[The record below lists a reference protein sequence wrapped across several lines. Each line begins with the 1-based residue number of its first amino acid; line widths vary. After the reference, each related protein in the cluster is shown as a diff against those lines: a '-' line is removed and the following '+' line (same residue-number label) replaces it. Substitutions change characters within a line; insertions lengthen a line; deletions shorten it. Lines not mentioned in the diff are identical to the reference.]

1 MNKQAKKILQKVDVD
16 KLPSLPH
23 VVLQLLNICHDESLS
38 FSDLATALR
47 QDPGLF
53 TRVYSA
59 CHNSQCLKNTNNSH
73 PQADTEQSAELTL
86 QKLGINTIK
95 SIVVTA
101 AVNQFFSRTSPERTE
116 FLKQHWQHS
125 LYCANIARSIA
136 KHCNYYS
143 PDEAYTTGLVHNI
156 GQLVLETAYPGKHT
170 PTFMKLSEDD
180 NFHTLE
186 KDEFGTTHQQVGAE
200 LLKKHGANS
209 FIYDAVLY
217 HHEQTDN
224 ILDAHTLVKI
234 INLAN
239 MMTNR
244 YFRKEG
250 QLALD
255 SAERLLAIN
264 KPLLLEIMDMFD
276 SAERLLAINKPLL
289 LEIMDNSHEQVKAT
303 AGSLEIF
310 LTVDNMNSE
319 TTKQKTASDE
329 FKQIQLAEQVRNI
342 ALLDGIHRRLSQSG
356 AQNQDRKTLLPIIFQ
371 QIGILFGVK
380 QCILFLFDAAE
391 KRVNAVVSG
400 RQPAQLAD
408 LSIPLTA
415 GRSLVTDALLKRQAS
430 HSFDEFPLDSNTKK
444 LSIIDRQLIELTEQT
459 GIICLPMIINNAAL
473 GTLILGV
480 DKIQYEALWKQLPLL
495 KQFVNEVTHTISLSN
510 LTGKSPAKHY
520 GKTSQLEHKIREVLH
535 EVRNPLSIMNNY
547 LGILSYKLE
556 NDKPAQE
563 DVQTIKA
570 EIGRISQILDGLTET
585 EAPTSET
592 SPVNINAVIT
602 DLSNVFQTSLFAD
615 KNIQISLDLDKRIH
629 TLQSNT
635 NALKQIYT
643 NLIKNAVEALPA
655 NGSLMVYTQD
665 YVNVD
670 GKEHI
675 ELSVADDG
683 PGMDTETLSQLFSP
697 MVSTKGSGHAG
708 LGLTIV
714 KNLVNELH
722 GSISCRSSN
731 KGTGFYILFP
741 K

>member
-1 MNKQAKKILQKVDVD
+1 MNKKAKNILQITDVD

-23 VVLQLLNICHDESLS
+23 VLLQLLNICHDDNLS
-38 FSDLATALR
+38 YSGLAATLN
-47 QDPGLF
+47 QDPGLY

-59 CHNSQCLKNTNNSH
+59 CHNSQCLKKTSNGNL
-73 PQADTEQSAELTL
+73 QADTERYTAQSTELTL
-86 QKLGINTIK
+86 QQLGISTIK
-95 SIVVTA
+95 SIAITA
-101 AVNQFFSRTSPERTE
+101 TVQQFFSRTSPERTE

-125 LYCANIARSIA
+125 LYCASVARSIA
-136 KHCNYYS
+136 QHCNYNS
-143 PDEAYTTGLVHNI
+143 PDEAYTTGLIHNI
-156 GQLVLETAYPGKHT
+156 GQLVLETAYPDKYT
-170 PTFMKLSEDD
+170 TTLALLLSEDD
-180 NFHTLE
+180 YLHTLE
-186 KDEFGTTHQQVGAE
+186 EDVFDTTHQQVGAE
-200 LLKKHGANS
+200 LIKKHGASS
-209 FIYDAVLY
+209 FVYDAVLY
-217 HHEQTDN
+217 HHEQTED
-224 ILDAHTLVKI
+224 ILDAHPLVKI

-239 MMTNR
+239 MLTSQH
-244 YFRKEG
+244 FKKEG
-250 QLALD
+250 QKVFDNAEQLLAL
-255 SAERLLAIN
+255 N
-264 KPLLLEIMDMFD
+264 KPLLLEI
-276 SAERLLAINKPLL
+276 
-289 LEIMDNSHEQVKAT
+289 LEKSQEQVKA
-303 AGSLEIF
+303 AASSLEII
-310 LTVDNMNSE
+310 LTVNGLDDE
-319 TTKQKTASDE
+319 TAKQHIASDE
-329 FKQIQLAEQVRNI
+329 LKQSQLAEQVRNI
-342 ALLDGIHRRLSQSG
+342 ALLDSIHQHLARSG

-371 QIGILFGVK
+371 HIDILFGVK

-391 KRVNAVVSG
+391 SRVKAVVSG
-400 RQPAQLAD
+400 SQPAQLAD
-408 LSIPLTA
+408 ISIPLTA
-415 GRSLVTDALLKRQAS
+415 GRSLVTDALLDKQAS
-430 HSFDEFPLDSNTKK
+430 HSFNEAPLDSDTNK
-444 LSIIDRQLIELTEQT
+444 LSIIDRQLIGLTDQT
-459 GIICLPMIINNAAL
+459 GIICLPMIMNNAAL

-480 DKIQYEALWKQLPLL
+480 DKTQYEALWQQLPLL
-495 KQFVNEVTHTISLSN
+495 KRFVNEVTHTISLSN
-510 LTGKSPAKHY
+510 LTDKSPAKHY
-520 GKTSQLEHKIREVLH
+520 GKTSQLEHKIHEVLH

-563 DVQTIKA
+563 DVQTIKS

-592 SPVNINAVIT
+592 SPVDVNAIIT

-615 KNIQISLDLDKRIH
+615 KHIQISLDLDERIH

-655 NGSLMVYTQD
+655 NGTLMVYTQD

-722 GSISCRSSN
+722 GSISCRSSD